1 LHPYTTALTQISIEL
16 LWVPIKGEK
25 NILFNL
31 KSEEQNIEINDGSC
45 LFCAAFCK
53 LSTAVKS

>member
-45 LFCAAFCK
+45 LFCAANCG
-53 LSTAVKS
+53 